1 MCPRFERYRRER
13 SNNLFHPWETLPAPA
28 HKRVDHFRA
37 VKAYERAAGDKTLP
51 SDLRPPRVL
60 EGTLD
65 YLFGDLMVREGFKR
79 VYGFLRDRT
88 RAVRSDFVMMHERG
102 REAVRCHE
110 RCARFHL
117 VALHEMRGEGEFS
130 VSLEE
135 QQLMNTLQSLKEFYT
150 DVPSVYPNQLE
161 MRIYH
166 RLIHIRDQRERQDDV
181 PPDIL
186 SHPLYKLTSAFR
198 AHVQKT
204 SEPIT
209 KTSKLVVDPTAMEIF
224 GQLAGVLMREGGGG
238 GGRAR
243 GKRGMVYLVACILEH
258 LFGKDTIE
266 DMESLR
272 DGLELRDII
281 DGV

>member
-1 MCPRFERYRRER
+1 
-13 SNNLFHPWETLPAPA
+13 
-28 HKRVDHFRA
+28 
-37 VKAYERAAGDKTLP
+37 YERAAGDKTLP

-150 DVPSVYPNQLE
+150 DVPNAYPNQLE

-181 PPDIL
+181 PPSIL

-238 GGRAR
+238 
-243 GKRGMVYLVACILEH
+243 KRGMVYLVACILEH

-272 DGLELRDII
+272 DGLELRDVI